1 MSESDA
7 VLAVRFYSKEL
18 QNDFLTNKEGRP
30 ISYMA
35 DFVRIEIPGN
45 QLSIID
51 TFVNSSHK
59 SQFPTQWAMYLNEKA
74 DGNHNPDNVQGTLL
88 RDWPILNAAQATEL
102 KHFKFYTVEQVA
114 NASEQQ
120 LMSIGMTAGMSPLAL
135 RDKAKAFLENA
146 KDSSFAQKQADEL
159 KLRDQQIADLTAQM
173 ERMAKLME
181 EKAKSDKSEVKS
193 ETKEPKK
200 D

>member
-1 MSESDA
+1 MSETGA
-7 VLAVRFYSKEL
+7 LAVRFYSKEV

-30 ISYMA
+30 ISFMA

-45 QLSIID
+45 QTSIID
-51 TFVNSSHK
+51 TFVNNSHK
-59 SQFPTQWAMYLNEKA
+59 TRFPQQWAIYLNEKA
-74 DGNHNPDNVQGTLL
+74 DGNNNPDNVQGTLL
-88 RDWPILNAAQATEL
+88 RDWPILNSAQATEL

-114 NASEQQ
+114 SASDQQ
-120 LMSIGMTAGMSPLAL
+120 IMAIGMTAGMSPLAL

-146 KDSSFAQKQADEL
+146 KDSSFAQKQAEEL

-173 ERMAKLME
+173 ERMAKLIE
-181 EKAKSDKSEVKS
+181 SKNKSEAKS